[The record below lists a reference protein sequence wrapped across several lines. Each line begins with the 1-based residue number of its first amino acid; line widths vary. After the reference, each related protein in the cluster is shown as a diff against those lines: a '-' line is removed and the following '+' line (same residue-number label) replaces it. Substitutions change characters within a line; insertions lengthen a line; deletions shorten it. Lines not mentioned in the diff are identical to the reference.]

1 MNSRTR
7 CQGCGAK
14 LPSAEA
20 VCAHCE
26 AELVTETPKPV
37 GKYACPHCN
46 GRFAKPAQ
54 VRWPPKVPW
63 WRPAMERMQCPHCD
77 TPLRDRRQ
85 PDIHRGF
92 IPLMLI
98 AVLSI
103 QILVADRTLRSW
115 LGFLLVLGSLSY
127 FFWRT
132 ERGVVERDRYAA
144 GSSRRFATGG
154 TEQPGVAQQRQSDSP
169 D

>member
-1 MNSRTR
+1 
-7 CQGCGAK
+7 
-14 LPSAEA
+14 
-20 VCAHCE
+20 
-26 AELVTETPKPV
+26 
-37 GKYACPHCN
+37 
-46 GRFAKPAQ
+46 
-54 VRWPPKVPW
+54 
-63 WRPAMERMQCPHCD
+63 
-77 TPLRDRRQ
+77 
-85 PDIHRGF
+85 
-92 IPLMLI
+92 MLI